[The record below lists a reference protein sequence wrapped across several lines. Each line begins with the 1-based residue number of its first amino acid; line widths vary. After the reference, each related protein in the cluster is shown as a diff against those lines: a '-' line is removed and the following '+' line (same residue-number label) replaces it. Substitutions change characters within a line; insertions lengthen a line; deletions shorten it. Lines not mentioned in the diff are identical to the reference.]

1 MTIVAV
7 GQSCDHVLHVKFDVV
22 MRCRSVRDDACYGM
36 NNGSSSGSSKEFDEG
51 GSVILS
57 ALDTAQGTAA
67 KPFVIDDDDDDDDD
81 NDDDKTALDLSMPSA
96 ARPLLFKAA
105 A

>member
-1 MTIVAV
+1 MAWRVTMVAA
-7 GQSCDHVLHVKFDVV
+7 GKSYDHVLHVIFDIV

-36 NNGSSSGSSKEFDEG
+36 NDGSSSSKEFDEG
-51 GSVILS
+51 GSVKLS
-57 ALDTAQGTAA
+57 ALDTAQGTAE
-67 KPFVIDDDDDDDDD
+67 KPFVIDDDDDDDD
-81 NDDDKTALDLSMPSA
+81 DDDKTALDLSMPSA